1 MCRLPLSSAW
11 RPSESSQAFDL
22 RDFVHAGVGV
32 DVFNAKL
39 HDPFAFFT
47 SVVRTVASPAWSL
60 LQSKAVVRDR
70 EGAICKLA
78 ARVSFTFVRRVAA
91 MRVFASLRFARLRA
105 CRCGCRRVQCKV
117 A

>member
-1 MCRLPLSSAW
+1 M
-11 RPSESSQAFDL
+11 
-22 RDFVHAGVGV
+22 HAGAGV

-47 SVVRTVASPAWSL
+47 SAVRTVASPAWSL

-70 EGAICKLA
+70 EGAMCRLA
-78 ARVSFTFVRRVAA
+78 AHVSFTSVKRVAA
-91 MRVFASLRFARLRA
+91 LRVFASLRFARLRA

>member
-1 MCRLPLSSAW
+1 MGRLPLSSAW

-32 DVFNAKL
+32 HVFNAKL

-47 SVVRTVASPAWSL
+47 SAVRTVASPAWSL

-70 EGAICKLA
+70 EGAMCRLA
-78 ARVSFTFVRRVAA
+78 AHGSFTSVKRVAA
-91 MRVFASLRFARLRA
+91 LRVFASLRFARLRA
-105 CRCGCRRVQCKV
+105 CRCGC
-117 A
+117 